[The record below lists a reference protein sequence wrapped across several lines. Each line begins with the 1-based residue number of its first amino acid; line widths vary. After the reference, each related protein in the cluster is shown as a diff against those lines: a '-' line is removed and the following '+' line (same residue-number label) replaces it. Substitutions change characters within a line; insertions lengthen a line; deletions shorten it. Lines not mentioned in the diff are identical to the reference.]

1 MASGDLVPN
10 QATVA
15 PRPYDEWPS
24 AGKSELVVPEGKL
37 PKETVR
43 LLKQIVKLPPCRSWE
58 LKRLQR
64 LHDGDPGIIHDTSMF
79 PMPDAMTPGEWEACK
94 RSAVYVN
101 LVKPA
106 VRRLTSGTYS
116 KVTRTVEDR
125 SPYKDELD
133 ELMGPGNSYSQD
145 SRCWFENAAL
155 LDTAPR
161 VWTFDS
167 NNELESWL
175 PNPIYSRITANPRNL
190 KEKTGVFEFNPEG
203 KELRFCT
210 AEGWGILY
218 GKGKVEFTGANLG
231 FLPATIGYGHERTH
245 RGELYG
251 LSLVREAP
259 DYSIRVTQVMLYLAI
274 LQKIYS
280 RAQAVMKGQSTMEK
294 PEEAFALHGVLE
306 MPSDGDFFYRS
317 PDAKFKETLDVVRQY
332 IAILAII
339 LSIPQDAFDASAIEP
354 NQSAES
360 AKMRNIPLSSLT
372 AFLIE
377 EWRRNEIDFARRAAA
392 LMQYRDTKKRVTMA
406 DIRKNVKLNI
416 QMEPASIPESKTEEV
431 ASWIQLLQAGG
442 KTPEDFARHF
452 NTTKSEAEIIQMSG
466 TIAER
471 LAAVNAAPLSPDMP
485 VAANA
490 A

>member
-1 MASGDLVPN
+1 MSDLVPN
-10 QATVA
+10 QATTAAQPVENYA
-15 PRPYDEWPS
+15 PSTSQQLTVP
-24 AGKSELVVPEGKL
+24 AGL
-37 PKETVR
+37 PKLTTS
-43 LLKQIVKLPPCRSWE
+43 LLKQIVKKSPCRSAE

-64 LHDGDPGIIHDTSMF
+64 LHDGDPGIIHDLTMF
-79 PMPDAMTPGEWEACK
+79 PMPDAMSGPEWEACK

-106 VRRLTSGTYS
+106 VRRLTSGTFS
-116 KVTRTVEDR
+116 KVTRTVEAS
-125 SPYKDELD
+125 SPFKTELD
-133 ELMGPGNSYSQD
+133 ELMGPGSTYSQD

-155 LDTAPR
+155 FGTSAR
-161 VWTFDS
+161 VWTVT
-167 NNELESWL
+167 NGELESWL
-175 PNPIYSRITANPRNL
+175 PNPIYTHITANPRNL
-190 KEKTGVFEFNPEG
+190 KDKTGVFEFSPNG

-210 AEGWGILY
+210 AEGWGVLY
-218 GKGKVEFTGANLG
+218 PKGRIVFTAADLG

-245 RGELYG
+245 RGEIDG

-280 RAQAVMKGQSTMEK
+280 RAQAVMKGNSTMDK
-294 PEEAFALHGVLE
+294 PEEAFGLHGVLQME
-306 MPSDGDFFYRS
+306 GEGDFFYRS

-377 EWRRNEIDFARRAAA
+377 EWRRNEIDFARRGAAILQHIA
-392 LMQYRDTKKRVTMA
+392 TKRKRVTMS
-406 DIRKNVKLNI
+406 DIRKSVKVNI
-416 QMEPASIPESKTEEV
+416 QMEPASIPESKAEEV
-431 ASWIQLLQAGG
+431 SSWIQLWQNGA
-442 KTPEDFARHF
+442 KTSEDFARHF
-452 NTTKSEAEIIQMSG
+452 NTTKSEAEISTQAGFMDEIRAALK
-466 TIAER
+466 TPPTAPAAIA
-471 LAAVNAAPLSPDMP
+471 
-485 VAANA
+485 
-490 A
+490 